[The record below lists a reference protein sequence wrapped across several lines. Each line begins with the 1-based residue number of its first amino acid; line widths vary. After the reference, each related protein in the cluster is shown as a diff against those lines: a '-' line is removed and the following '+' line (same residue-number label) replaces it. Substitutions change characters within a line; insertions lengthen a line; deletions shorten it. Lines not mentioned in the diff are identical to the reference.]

1 MKRIKVLALVL
12 VFAFAA
18 LGGAYAAWSDS
29 IFINETVNTGTVDIQ
44 WQNASSSDNPGT
56 DGYWKNVYVGFWPWG
71 YWTQV
76 WVDGT
81 DGDPDAQ
88 AEDYTNEEK
97 LSVASKVAQIGDED
111 ESEELEVNYVWPP
124 VGGDDEPDTYV
135 KGQGDILEITLDN
148 GYPGYT
154 AYVTA
159 DIANIGTIPV
169 KCDFA
174 EVAGKEVPEWMIVRI
189 IDKDTGVE
197 YWNSVDGQLAATP
210 TIKAGGKITVEIHEE
225 ILNGAPQGSSA
236 SFSIAVIGIQW
247 NAHGV

>member
-1 MKRIKVLALVL
+1 VKRIKVLALVL

-44 WQNASSSDNPGT
+44 WQNAKTSDGAGT
-56 DGYWKNVYVGFWPWG
+56 GGYYKYIYFFGIPVWKYWVCGTNGDWDRQADGYNN
-71 YWTQV
+71 
-76 WVDGT
+76 DGEL
-81 DGDPDAQ
+81 D
-88 AEDYTNEEK
+88 
-97 LSVASKVAQIGDED
+97 VASKLVEIGDED
-111 ESEELEVNYVWPP
+111 ELVAEGAGAGPDNYVR
-124 VGGDDEPDTYV
+124 
-135 KGQGDILEITLDN
+135 GQGDLLEITLDN

-174 EVAGKEVPEWMIVRI
+174 EVVDSEVPEWMIVRI
-189 IDKDTGVE
+189 IDNDGVE

-210 TIKAGGKITVEIHEE
+210 TIEADGKITVKIHEE
-225 ILNGAPQGSSA
+225 ILDNAPQLA
-236 SFSIAVIGIQW
+236 EATFSIEVVGIQW
-247 NAHGV
+247 NAHGVQQAQ

>member
-111 ESEELEVNYVWPP
+111 ELVAEGAGAGPDNYVR
-124 VGGDDEPDTYV
+124 
-135 KGQGDILEITLDN
+135 GQGDLLEITLDN

-174 EVAGKEVPEWMIVRI
+174 ELVGSEVPEWMIVRI
-189 IDKDTGVE
+189 IDKDGVE

-210 TIKAGGKITVEIHEE
+210 TIEADGKITVKIHEE
-225 ILNGAPQGSSA
+225 ILDNAPQLA
-236 SFSIAVIGIQW
+236 EATFSIEVVGIQW
-247 NAHGV
+247 NAHGVQQAQ